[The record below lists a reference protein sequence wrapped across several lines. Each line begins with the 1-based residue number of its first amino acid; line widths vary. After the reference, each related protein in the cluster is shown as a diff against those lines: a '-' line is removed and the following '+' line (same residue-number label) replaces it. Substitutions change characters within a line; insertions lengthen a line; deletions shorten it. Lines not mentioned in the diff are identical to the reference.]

1 MIELFQHQREII
13 KDDRTKTGLF
23 LGTGSGKTLTAL
35 SLAEGKTLVIAP
47 KTVRDDETWQ
57 KDKNKL
63 GKDLELTVI
72 SKEDFRLGKYPNKQ
86 WDTIIGDEAH
96 FLSGVLPDTRQKHY
110 KPIPKTSQVFEKLYK
125 FIREKQ
131 PKRFYLLTATP
142 TRSAM
147 CVWGLAVLLG
157 HKLDFFEFRDR
168 FYVRIKKGYREFFM
182 PKKDKATKEL
192 LGTMVRKIGY
202 TGRLED
208 YTDVPPQTYKRHNVE
223 LTREQVKRLSEIETE
238 FPDPL
243 VQITKRHQIEN
254 GVLSGDEFS
263 PPEFIKDNKI
273 EVIKDYAIQFPKF
286 VVFARYTRQI
296 EKIKDALKDDYKVL
310 TLTGA
315 TKNRQDVLYEANNS
329 PECII
334 IIQSQIS
341 AGYELGT
348 FPVMIFASLDYS
360 VVNRIQSIGRIQRI
374 NNVKKN
380 LYITLVAKGGI
391 DEAVYQSIENKEDFA
406 EHIYLDKFKQ

>member
-13 KDDRTKTGLF
+13 KDNKLRTGLF

-35 SLAEGKTLVIAP
+35 SLSEGKTLVIAP

-57 KDKNKL
+57 KDKEKL
-63 GKDLELTVI
+63 GKDLYITVI
-72 SKEDFRLGKYPNKQ
+72 SKEDFRLGKFDSHQHY
-86 WDTIIGDEAH
+86 DTIIGDEAH

-110 KPIPKTSQVFEKLYK
+110 RPIPKTSKVFEKLYQ
-125 FIREKQ
+125 FIKQ
-131 PKRFYLLTATP
+131 QNPKRFYLLTATP

-157 HKLDFFEFRDR
+157 HNVDFFKFRDR
-168 FYVRIKKGYREFFM
+168 FYVRIKKDYREFFM

-192 LGTMVRKIGY
+192 LGAMVRKIGY

-208 YTDVPPQTYKRHNVE
+208 YHDVPEQNYKKHVVE
-223 LTREQVKRLSEIETE
+223 LTKEQIKRLKEIEIE

-243 VQITKRHQIEN
+243 VMSLKKHCVEN
-254 GVLSGDEFS
+254 GVLNGDEFS
-263 PPEFIKDNKI
+263 PPELIKDNKI
-273 EVIKDYAIQFPKF
+273 GAIKDYAIQFPKF
-286 VVFARYTRQI
+286 VIFARYTKQI

-329 PECII
+329 DECII

-341 AGYELGT
+341 AGYELPT

-360 VVNRIQSIGRIQRI
+360 VVNKIQSEGRIQRI

-380 LYITLVAKGGI
+380 LYITLVAKGGV
-391 DEAVYQSIENKEDFA
+391 DEAVYKSIENKEDFA
-406 EHIYLDKFKQ
+406 NHIYLKQYE

>member
-13 KDDRTKTGLF
+13 KDNLLRVGLF

-35 SLAEGKTLVIAP
+35 SLSEGKTLVIAP
-47 KTVRDDETWQ
+47 KTVRDDKTWQ
-57 KDKNKL
+57 KDLAKL
-63 GKDLELTVI
+63 GKDLDITVI
-72 SKEDFRLGKYPNKQ
+72 SKEDFRLGKFDHKTRY
-86 WDTIIGDEAH
+86 DTIIGDEAH
-96 FLSGVLPDTRQKHY
+96 FLSGVLPDTRQKRY
-110 KPIPKTSQVFEKLYK
+110 RPIPKTSKVFEKLYAFVK
-125 FIREKQ
+125 EQ
-131 PKRFYLLTATP
+131 NPKRFYLLTATP

-157 HKLDFFEFRDR
+157 HNVDFFKFRDR
-168 FYVRIKKGYREFFM
+168 FYVRIKKGYREFFV

-192 LGTMVRKIGY
+192 LGAMVRKIGY

-208 YTDVPPQTYKRHNVE
+208 YVDVPPQTYKRHNIE
-223 LTREQVKRLSEIETE
+223 LTREQVKRLDEIATE

-263 PPEFIKDNKI
+263 PPELIKDNKI
-273 EVIKDYAIQFPKF
+273 GAIKDYAIQFPKF
-286 VVFARYTRQI
+286 VIFARYTKQI
-296 EKIKDALKDDYKVL
+296 EKIKDALKNDYNVL
-310 TLTGA
+310 TLNGA

-329 PECII
+329 DECII

-341 AGYELGT
+341 AGYELPT

-360 VVNRIQSIGRIQRI
+360 VVNKIQSEGRVQRI
-374 NNVKKN
+374 NNVKNN
-380 LYITLVAKGGI
+380 LYITLVAEGGI
-391 DEAVYQSIENKEDFA
+391 DEAVYKSIENKEDFA
-406 EHIYLDKFKQ
+406 EHIYLKTYE